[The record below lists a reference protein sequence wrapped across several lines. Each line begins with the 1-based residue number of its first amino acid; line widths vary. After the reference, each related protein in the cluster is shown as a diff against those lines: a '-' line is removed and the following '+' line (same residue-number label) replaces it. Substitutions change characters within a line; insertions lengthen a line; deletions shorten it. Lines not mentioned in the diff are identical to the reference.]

1 MARAVRQLLP
11 ASFYKR
17 DARVVARE
25 LVGCVLVHGPVALRI
40 TEVEAYPAGDTAS
53 HCRAGKTARNAPM
66 WGPPGRAYMYL
77 CYGIHQMLNIVT
89 DVEGVGSA
97 VLVRAA
103 EIVAGEAEVVA
114 RRGWTKA
121 VGPALLA
128 GPGRVAQA
136 LALDASFNHHA
147 LFERGGLELHVGDKV
162 YLVRERMQV
171 LEERLDPA
179 RFLRIH
185 RSAIVRLDLV
195 ESLLRGSGGDYAV
208 QLKGGPRL
216 KVSRSRYEELAQ
228 ILGITP

>member
-147 LFERGGLELHVGDKV
+147 LFERGGLELHMGDEPQ
-162 YLVRERMQV
+162 L
-171 LEERLDPA
+171 
-179 RFLRIH
+179 
-185 RSAIVRLDLV
+185 
-195 ESLLRGSGGDYAV
+195 AV
-208 QLKGGPRL
+208 GPRVGIDFAQPEDRDAPWRIADADSRW
-216 KVSRSRYEELAQ
+216 VSERKTLQRLIDHER
-228 ILGITP
+228 P